1 MQAKHAHLLRWKRF
15 TEHTSIAEDFYV
27 DFKNR
32 IGYILSDY
40 GDCVQR
46 ARRLSQARELLLTT
60 NSSALAMN
68 VIETEDVEIYL
79 RWLMSHFYSQKTFQ
93 HATKIL
99 QWLPYEIFLDLNSS
113 NPMLNR
119 TAESQLLTSR
129 QKISNINNTLES
141 FRQSDTARNPS
152 SIGSFLSNKFKM
164 LDNIYLP
171 SSNAQVPRDEI
182 LNTISF
188 SNLNK
193 KIQDKFIKFF
203 KQVFNQDEMPV
214 HDNSLDYLKPRLRFF
229 INFYKIDYVKFH

>member
-15 TEHTSIAEDFYV
+15 TENTSIAEDFYV

-46 ARRLSQARELLLTT
+46 ASRLSQARELLLTT
-60 NSSALAMN
+60 NSCAQAMS
-68 VIETEDVEIYL
+68 VIETEDIEIYL

-93 HATKIL
+93 HAVKIL

-119 TAESQLLTSR
+119 TAQSQLLTSR
-129 QKISNINNTLES
+129 NKISNIHNTLES
-141 FRQSDTARNPS
+141 FRQSDTVRNPNLS
-152 SIGSFLSNKFKM
+152 SISSFLSNKFKM

-171 SSNAQVPRDEI
+171 NSNAQVPRDEL

-188 SNLNK
+188 SNL
-193 KIQDKFIKFF
+193 DKNLNYLSIFKFF
-203 KQVFNQDEMPV
+203 
-214 HDNSLDYLKPRLRFF
+214 
-229 INFYKIDYVKFH
+229 